1 MNQAMNAIEQCGFDA
16 GNQWHNPV
24 SIGFVRYWEIG
35 EYAGLREQLES
46 FLDSVLKTNQV
57 PFDVREQWGG
67 QRAVRNPVGISG
79 YKSLVGFMPLCGL
92 WMDLYWPGYAYS
104 ADFQLFFDCFMH
116 HPFSE
121 IFNNGMLMSNVEKA
135 VAANLYND
143 FVGCL
148 RMEAVRRGVRK
159 WLSDWCRNL
168 SSQEAS
174 IRNYI
179 GTLQARHKA
188 LLPVRVDLYY
198 ADYAADDNDALVRT
212 GWTMEPGG
220 AWMQVRS
227 NSPIGHG
234 RAETRARIDPRLA
247 MQDRD
252 LFFGNRRGAD
262 RALFDPMVGHICK
275 MEQGGRHRANH
286 FHCIF
291 FFDAQQMRQDQLCAL
306 KYAVADRWRCITRGQ
321 GLMFD
326 CHERADQARLR
337 AQGRWAIDAIDC
349 ADPVQ
354 VARLADYVVAY
365 LAKDD
370 GQMIRVK
377 PTPKAWTLT
386 MGR

>member
-1 MNQAMNAIEQCGFDA
+1 MGRSVNHINQSGFGYNAFV
-16 GNQWHNPV
+16 GNQP
-24 SIGFVRYWEIG
+24 SSGFVRYWEIG
-35 EYAGLREQLES
+35 EYAELMQQLEC
-46 FLDSVLKTNQV
+46 FLETVLETDQV
-57 PFDVREQWGG
+57 PFDIRDQAGQ
-67 QRAVRNPVGISG
+67 QRAVRNLGYSG
-79 YKSLVGFMPLCGL
+79 YRSLSGFMFQCAL

-104 ADFQLFFDCFMH
+104 ADLQLFFDCFMQ
-116 HPFSE
+116 HPFAQVFS
-121 IFNNGMLMSNVEKA
+121 NGTLSSNVDKA

-159 WLSDWCRNL
+159 WLWNWRGNL
-168 SSQEAS
+168 SSQETS
-174 IRNYI
+174 IREYI
-179 GTLQARHKA
+179 GTLQARHKT

-198 ADYAADDNDALVRT
+198 ADYAADDNDALVRM
-212 GWTMEPGG
+212 GWTMEPGAG
-220 AWMQVRS
+220 WMQVLS
-227 NSPIGHG
+227 NAPIGHG
-234 RAETRARIDPRLA
+234 RAETRARIDPRVA

-252 LFFGNRRGAD
+252 LFFGNRRGVD
-262 RALFDPMVGHICK
+262 RTLFDPMVGHICK

-291 FFDAQQMRQDQLCAL
+291 FFDAQQVRQDQLYAL
-306 KYAVADRWRCITRGQ
+306 KYAIADRWRRVTRGQ

-349 ADPVQ
+349 ADPAQ
-354 VARLADYVVAY
+354 IARLVDYVASY

-377 PTPKAWTLT
+377 PTLKAWTLT
-386 MGR
+386 TGR

>member
-1 MNQAMNAIEQCGFDA
+1 MSQGVNHINQFGFGSNAFV
-16 GNQWHNPV
+16 GNQP
-24 SIGFVRYWEIG
+24 SSGFVRYWEIG
-35 EYAGLREQLES
+35 EYAELMQQLEC
-46 FLDSVLKTNQV
+46 FLETVLETDQV
-57 PFDVREQWGG
+57 PFDIRDQAGQ
-67 QRAVRNPVGISG
+67 QRAVRNVAYSG
-79 YKSLVGFMPLCGL
+79 YRSLSGFMSQCAL

-104 ADFQLFFDCFMH
+104 ADLQLFFDCFMQ
-116 HPFSE
+116 HPFAQVFS
-121 IFNNGMLMSNVEKA
+121 NGTLSSNVDKA

-159 WLSDWCRNL
+159 WLWNWRGNL
-168 SSQEAS
+168 SSQETS
-174 IRNYI
+174 IREYI
-179 GTLQARHKA
+179 GTLQARHKT

-198 ADYAADDNDALVRT
+198 ADYAADDNDALIRM
-212 GWTMEPGG
+212 GWTMEPGAG
-220 AWMQVRS
+220 WVQVLS
-227 NSPIGHG
+227 NAPIGHG
-234 RAETRARIDPRLA
+234 RAETRARIDPRVA

-291 FFDAQQMRQDQLCAL
+291 FFDAQQVRQDQLCAL
-306 KYAVADRWRCITRGQ
+306 KYAVADRWRRVTRGQ

-349 ADPVQ
+349 TDPIQ
-354 VARLADYVVAY
+354 VSRLADYVASY

-370 GQMIRVK
+370 GQMIRAK

-386 MGR
+386 TGR

>member
-1 MNQAMNAIEQCGFDA
+1 MGQSVNHINQSGFGYNAFV
-16 GNQWHNPV
+16 GNQPY
-24 SIGFVRYWEIG
+24 SDFVRCWEVG
-35 EYAGLREQLES
+35 EYADLMRELEH
-46 FLDSVLKTNQV
+46 FLETVLETDQV
-57 PFDVREQWGG
+57 PFDIRDQAGQ
-67 QRAVRNPVGISG
+67 QRAVRNLAYSG
-79 YKSLVGFMPLCGL
+79 YRSLSGFMSQCGA
-92 WMDLYWPGYAYS
+92 WMDLYWLGYAYS
-104 ADFQLFFDCFMH
+104 ADLQLFFDCFMQ
-116 HPFSE
+116 HPFAQV
-121 IFNNGMLMSNVEKA
+121 FNNSALSNNVDKA

-148 RMEAVRRGVRK
+148 RMEAVRRGLRK
-159 WLSDWCRNL
+159 WLWNWRGNL
-168 SSQEAS
+168 NSQETS
-174 IRNYI
+174 IRDYI

-198 ADYAADDNDALVRT
+198 ADYAADDNDALVRM
-212 GWTMEPGG
+212 GWTTQPSAG
-220 AWMQVRS
+220 WVQVLS
-227 NSPIGHG
+227 NAPIGHG
-234 RAETRARIDPRLA
+234 RAETRARIDPRVA

-291 FFDAQQMRQDQLCAL
+291 FFDAQQVRQDQLYAL
-306 KYAVADRWRCITRGQ
+306 KYAIADRWRRVTRGQ

-337 AQGRWAIDAIDC
+337 AQGLWAIDAIDC
-349 ADPVQ
+349 ADPIQ
-354 VARLADYVVAY
+354 VTRLADYVASY

-386 MGR
+386 TGR

>member
-1 MNQAMNAIEQCGFDA
+1 MIQNVNHINQFGFGSNVFG
-16 GNQWHNPV
+16 GNQP
-24 SIGFVRYWEIG
+24 SSGFVRYWEIG
-35 EYAGLREQLES
+35 EYAELMQQLEC
-46 FLDSVLKTNQV
+46 FLETVLETDQV
-57 PFDVREQWGG
+57 PFDIRDQAGQ
-67 QRAVRNPVGISG
+67 QRAVRNLAYSG
-79 YKSLVGFMPLCGL
+79 YRSLSGFMSQCAL

-104 ADFQLFFDCFMH
+104 ADLQLFFDCFMQ
-116 HPFSE
+116 HPFAQV
-121 IFNNGMLMSNVEKA
+121 FGNGTLSSNVDKA

-159 WLSDWCRNL
+159 WLWNWRGNL
-168 SSQEAS
+168 SSQETS
-174 IRNYI
+174 IRHYI
-179 GTLQARHKA
+179 GTLQARHKT

-198 ADYAADDNDALVRT
+198 ADFAADDNDALVRM
-212 GWTMEPGG
+212 GWTMEPGAG
-220 AWMQVRS
+220 WVQVLS
-227 NSPIGHG
+227 NAPVGHG
-234 RAETRARIDPRLA
+234 RAETRARIDPRVA

-291 FFDAQQMRQDQLCAL
+291 FFDAQQVRQDQLCAL
-306 KYAVADRWRCITRGQ
+306 KYAVADRWRRVTRGQ

-349 ADPVQ
+349 ADPMQ
-354 VARLADYVVAY
+354 VAKLADYVASY

-386 MGR
+386 TGR